1 MALTYWHDDFKTHH
15 PQIDSEHQ
23 DILNILNCLYQ
34 DILLRVSNTIIRFT
48 LDELFGCLLNYSET
62 EETTTTQATKP

>member
-48 LDELFGCLLNYSET
+48 LGHLD
-62 EETTTTQATKP
+62 